1 MKKKW
6 YEPVAEFAGH
16 LLAGLLIF
24 AMIAATAVGIYWSI
38 NQFKANNVDPIIILA
53 LQFVEYV
60 LLALDVVLFLTW
72 VVAAAWSA
80 YNSMKETWKQ

>member
-16 LLAGLLIF
+16 FLAGLLIF
-24 AMIAATAVGIYWSI
+24 TMIASATVGIWLVI
-38 NQFKANNVDPIIILA
+38 TQLRANNVDIPIILA

-60 LLALDVVLFLTW
+60 LLALDVALFLTW
-72 VVAAAWSA
+72 VVTSAWSA
-80 YNSMKETWKQ
+80 YNSMKETWRQ